1 MIHNRLFFKI
11 YLTVLGSIGLVA
23 ILLALVTVLGKLDPN
38 DPASDRLDR
47 FVAAMYPATD
57 SPIAWQQTT
66 DRLAKGLDTDI
77 AVFGPDGEILA
88 SSGNAITRNMIN
100 QRQTYS
106 RRNGRIL
113 VANLAGGKQVAAL
126 AHKSFKPPR
135 AHIINIILLIAAATG
150 IAAYPIVR
158 QLTRRLEE
166 VRLGMER
173 WGAGALDSRITVR
186 GKDEVAL
193 VADTFNKAADRIEH
207 LVRSQKSLLANASHE
222 LRSPLARLRMAIEI
236 YSDTGADKV
245 KSEIVNNLSEL
256 DELVEEI
263 LLSSRLD
270 GAQAQAH
277 ALDQSIDLLALTA
290 EEASLHDLE
299 VSGQTAQVTGNAK
312 LLRRLVRNLIQNAL
326 RHGARP
332 VEISM
337 EQSGNDTIRLIVRDQ
352 GKGLPPEERERVF
365 EAFYRP
371 AGRSEAAGGWGLG
384 LSLVRQIAQAHGGTV
399 GYRDA
404 SGGGAE
410 FFVDLP
416 HQPADHG
423 A

>member
-1 MIHNRLFFKI
+1 MIRNRLFFKI

-23 ILLALVTVLGKLDPN
+23 LLLALVTFLGKLDPN
-38 DPASDRLDR
+38 DPASERLDR

-57 SPIAWQQTT
+57 SPLAWQQTT
-66 DRLAKGLDTDI
+66 ERLARGLDTDI
-77 AVFGPDGEILA
+77 TIFGPDGKVLA
-88 SSGNAITRNMIN
+88 SSGNAITRDMIN
-100 QRQTYS
+100 QRQTY
-106 RRNGRIL
+106 RRHNRGIL

-126 AHKSFKPPR
+126 ARKSFTPPR

-173 WGAGALDSRITVR
+173 WGSGALDSRITVR

-236 YSDTGADKV
+236 YSDTGAEKV

-270 GAQAQAH
+270 GAKAPV
-277 ALDQSIDLLALTA
+277 LDQSVDLLALTA
-290 EEASLHDLE
+290 EEASLHNLE
-299 VSGQTAQVTGNAK
+299 VGGQTALVTGNAK
-312 LLRRLVRNLIQNAL
+312 LLRRLIRNLIQNAL
-326 RHGARP
+326 RHGAPP

-337 EQSGNDTIRLIVRDQ
+337 EQSGSDTTRLIVRDQ

-404 SGGGAE
+404 PGGGAE